1 MPPEN
6 PVVGTN
12 KPKEND
18 PRDRVLSVDELARV
32 WRACKDDDFGRIV
45 KLLILTGCRRAEIG
59 GMCWSEF
66 DDPEKPSRLIR
77 SD

>member
-1 MPPEN
+1 MLDD
-6 PVVGTN
+6 
-12 KPKEND
+12 KEL
-18 PRDRVLSVDELARV
+18 RKVWLA
-32 WRACKDDDFGRIV
+32 ADGLGHPYAGIV